1 MSTLSKIQQLLKE
14 QNKTQKDLT
23 DFLQLK
29 KSTFTSWKS
38 GANESYKKYI
48 DKIADY
54 LDVTTD
60 YLLGNSDERKPVNT
74 ELSADDIKFALFGG
88 DSEYISDER
97 FNDVLSFA
105 KIVAEQERRK
115 RADKNND

>member
-1 MSTLSKIQQLLKE
+1 MCTLSRIQQLLKE
-14 QNKTQKDLT
+14 QNKTQKNLT
-23 DFLQLK
+23 DYLGLGKQ
-29 KSTFTSWKS
+29 TFTNWNNGAKS
-38 GANESYKKYI
+38 YIKYI
-48 DKIADY
+48 DKIAEY